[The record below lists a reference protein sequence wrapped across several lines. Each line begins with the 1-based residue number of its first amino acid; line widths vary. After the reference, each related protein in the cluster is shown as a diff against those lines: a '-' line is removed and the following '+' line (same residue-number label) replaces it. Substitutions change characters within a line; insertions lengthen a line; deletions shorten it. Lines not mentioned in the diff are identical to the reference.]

1 MNWDGRYVLCPIDD
15 RDRSY
20 YYVYK
25 DSDSPDDITDADK
38 YFSTQPAR
46 VPKGQYR
53 AVRVAPN
60 EEWKVFFPDGQ
71 FALMGIFELRRKL

>member
-25 DSDSPDDITDADK
+25 DSDSPDDITDADN

-46 VPKGQYR
+46 VPKGQYSAR
-53 AVRVAPN
+53 RVAPQ
-60 EEWKVFFPDGQ
+60 EEWKVFLANGTMTWMAVFV
-71 FALMGIFELRRKL
+71 LRRNA

>member
-25 DSDSPDDITDADK
+25 DSDSADGITNADN

-46 VPKGQYR
+46 VPKAQYN
-53 AVRVAPN
+53 AVRIEPPP
-60 EEWKVFFPDGQ
+60 EWRVFLSNGQ
-71 FALMGIFELRRKL
+71 DAWMGIFVLRRRA